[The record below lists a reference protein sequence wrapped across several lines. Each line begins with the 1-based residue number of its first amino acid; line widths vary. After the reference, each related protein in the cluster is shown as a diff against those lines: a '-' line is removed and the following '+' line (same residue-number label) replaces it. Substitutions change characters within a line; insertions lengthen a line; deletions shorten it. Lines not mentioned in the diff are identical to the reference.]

1 MKPIHILVGTVY
13 GKALECAEAVKEV
26 LAKAGHEV
34 KIFEQPTLD
43 DVRSAD
49 TLLIVTSTTGAGDL
63 PSELETLY
71 FELERDWPN
80 LSDKTYAVF
89 CLGDS
94 SYGDT
99 FCGAGKR
106 MDQIFSELG
115 ATRLKPMAMADAMET
130 FEQEKLATSW
140 ANELLDNGLSG

>member
-1 MKPIHILVGTVY
+1 
-13 GKALECAEAVKEV
+13 
-26 LAKAGHEV
+26 
-34 KIFEQPTLD
+34 
-43 DVRSAD
+43 
-49 TLLIVTSTTGAGDL
+49 LLIVTSTTGAGDL